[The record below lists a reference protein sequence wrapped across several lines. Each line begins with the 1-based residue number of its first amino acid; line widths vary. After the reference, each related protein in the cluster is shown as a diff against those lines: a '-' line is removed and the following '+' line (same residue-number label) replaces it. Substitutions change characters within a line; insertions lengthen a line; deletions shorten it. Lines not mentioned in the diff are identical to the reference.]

1 MTQQYIDEQ
10 WMRRCLQ
17 LATNGELTARPNPMV
32 GACIVYDNR
41 ILGEGYHHAPRE
53 NYAEMNALQSVAPQ
67 DLPLLSKATIYVTLE
82 PNPRHGR
89 TPSCAELLIRHHIGR
104 VVVGCLNPS
113 SKVNGAGIAM
123 LEEAGIPVQVGVLR
137 NECLRLIRHF
147 ACTQI
152 LHRPFI
158 TLKWVASADGFLD
171 KKRTTPEDGPA
182 AVLSTPQ
189 TLLMNHHLRAAHQA
203 ILIGRKT
210 LELNHPALTVRN
222 SGGKNPLRCVL
233 GGVGEEALNAGY
245 QAYADIDSLLE
256 GLRRERVQSL
266 LVEGGAATLQ
276 SFIERDLWD
285 EAWEEHSEILL
296 DEGVPAPEMPL
307 IFKPNRE
314 NHFGAEFFHWESP
327 VLKKNYVDF

>member
-1 MTQQYIDEQ
+1 MTQQYIDEC

-17 LATNGELTARPNPMV
+17 LAMNGELSAHPNPMV
-32 GACIVYDNR
+32 GACIVYENR

-67 DLPLLSKATIYVTLE
+67 DLALLPKATIYITLE

-89 TPSCAELLIRHHIGR
+89 IPSSAELLIRHKIGR

-113 SKVNGAGIAM
+113 SKVNGAGIE
-123 LEEAGIPVQVGVLR
+123 LLQEAGINVEVGILR
-137 NECLRLIRHF
+137 DECLQLIRHYV
-147 ACTQI
+147 CTQV

-158 TLKWVASADGFLD
+158 TLKWVASTDGFLD
-171 KKRTTPEDGPA
+171 RHRTSSEERPA
-182 AVLSTPQ
+182 ELSTPQ
-189 TLLMNHHLRAAHQA
+189 TLLFNHHLRASHQA

-210 LELNHPALTVRN
+210 FELNHPALTVRN

-233 GGVGEEALNAGY
+233 GGVGEEALNEGY

-256 GLRRERVQSL
+256 GLRRERIQSL

-285 EAWEEHSEILL
+285 EAWEEHSPVSLE
-296 DEGVPAPEMPL
+296 EGIPAPEMPL
-307 IFKPNRE
+307 IFKPKRE
-314 NHFGAEFFHWESP
+314 LHFGSEFYHWESP
-327 VLKKNYVDF
+327 VLHKHYVDF